1 MYSTALARDLLVD
14 NKNSQQKKQNM
25 ERQDFIYGLLGALSA
40 DELVQL
46 HNELT
51 VLTDDMDNEFFAME
65 NFDTVTDG
73 MANYEIFRATAMGC
87 ANPYDK
93 YFRFSDEGNINSF
106 SHPCELRNFDFHSM
120 SGAIDGI
127 DNRYSVYLLPYI
139 GETIR
144 DFDNNEVSAE

>member
-1 MYSTALARDLLVD
+1 
-14 NKNSQQKKQNM
+14 M
-25 ERQDFIYGLLGALSA
+25 ERQDFILGLLRGLSA

-51 VLTDDMDNEFFAME
+51 VLTDDKENEFFAMKD
-65 NFDTVTDG
+65 FDTITNG
-73 MANYEIFRATAMGC
+73 MPNYEVFRSTAIGC

-93 YFRFSDEGNINSF
+93 YFRFTEGGNIESF
-106 SHPCELRNFDFHSM
+106 SHPCELRDFDFHSM
-120 SGAIDGI
+120 AGAIDGI

-139 GETIR
+139 GEPIR

>member
-1 MYSTALARDLLVD
+1 
-14 NKNSQQKKQNM
+14 M
-25 ERQDFIYGLLGALSA
+25 ERQDFILGLLRGLSA

-46 HNELT
+46 HNELI

-87 ANPYDK
+87 ANPYGK

-106 SHPCELRNFDFHSM
+106 SHPCELRDFDFHSM
-120 SGAIDGI
+120 AESIDGI
-127 DNRYSVYLLPYI
+127 DNRYRVYLLPYI
-139 GETIR
+139 GGRISE
-144 DFDNNEVSAE
+144 FDNKEVSDE